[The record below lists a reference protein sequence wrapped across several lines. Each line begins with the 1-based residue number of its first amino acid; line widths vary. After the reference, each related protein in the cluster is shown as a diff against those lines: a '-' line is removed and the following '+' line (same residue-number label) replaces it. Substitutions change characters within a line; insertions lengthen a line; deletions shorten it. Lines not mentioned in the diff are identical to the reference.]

1 MTDDHSVDELRC
13 VEVVELLTAYLDGAL
28 ADETRKQV
36 DEHLR
41 DCEGCRAALAQW
53 QTVAELAGR
62 LTTVMSPVSTRT
74 SEPPHDDGPLT
85 STALDQPDRDVVWRG
100 VIENTEK
107 ALHNVQ

>member
-13 VEVVELLTAYLDGAL
+13 VEVVELLTAYLDGAP

-53 QTVAELAGR
+53 RTVTELAGR
-62 LTTVMSPVSTRT
+62 LTPADVASLDPYVRNRLMMTVRSPR
-74 SEPPHDDGPLT
+74 
-85 STALDQPDRDVVWRG
+85 RR
-100 VIENTEK
+100 
-107 ALHNVQ
+107 

>member
-28 ADETRKQV
+28 PDETRKQV

-53 QTVAELAGR
+53 RTVTELAGR
-62 LTTVMSPVSTRT
+62 LTPADVASLDPYVRNRLMMTVRSPR
-74 SEPPHDDGPLT
+74 
-85 STALDQPDRDVVWRG
+85 RR
-100 VIENTEK
+100 
-107 ALHNVQ
+107 

>member
-53 QTVAELAGR
+53 RTVTELAGQLTPADVASLDTYVRNR
-62 LTTVMSPVSTRT
+62 LMMTVRSPR
-74 SEPPHDDGPLT
+74 
-85 STALDQPDRDVVWRG
+85 RR
-100 VIENTEK
+100 
-107 ALHNVQ
+107 